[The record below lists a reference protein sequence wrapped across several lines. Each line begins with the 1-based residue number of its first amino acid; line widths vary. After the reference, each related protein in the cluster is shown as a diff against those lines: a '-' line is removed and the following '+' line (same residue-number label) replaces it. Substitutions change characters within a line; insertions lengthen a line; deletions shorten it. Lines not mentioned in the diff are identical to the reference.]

1 MSKILTLVLILST
14 GVCVQI
20 HAQSAE
26 EKQAVYEMFEAQ
38 GMRTQMDKIAAVMIQ
53 TMLKEAPQM
62 QAYRYDLMQFYL
74 KNIGYDAVKED
85 LARIYLKYF
94 TIPEIREIT
103 KFYRS
108 PVGKKMR
115 ERSAD
120 ILMEANAFTTMKMQK
135 AIPEFLKEMQKK
147 GKLK

>member
-120 ILMEANAFTTMKMQK
+120 ILMEANEFTTMKMQK